1 MPLAEVQIACIRRY
15 AKELDYV
22 PIFLATELAPS
33 DSTVDRILNIHNVHY
48 IRLQQEESG
57 FIESRLSAVNY
68 LPREYEIILPLQEDF
83 WLDRSPDYV
92 ALNEAMKIFK
102 MNSYVK
108 SIRLMPSPA
117 PVESDAKYK
126 DDSKWRILGDS
137 DTYRFTF
144 QATLW
149 RSQDYTKFLEKI
161 LMSASKD
168 FKDSGQPD
176 SKWAKYCIRNNV
188 AENEKGQEIF
198 KTLCMSPTSIHLS
211 VERAHTH
218 RNAVF
223 LAPWPYRPTAVVQGK
238 LEGWAKEFMEREGFS
253 INLQM

>member
-15 AKELDYV
+15 AAELHYV

-33 DSTVDRILNIHNVHY
+33 DPTVDRILNIHNVHY
-48 IRLQQEESG
+48 IRLQEEESG

-92 ALNEAMKIFK
+92 ALNEAMNIFK

-117 PVESDAKYK
+117 PVESDALYK
-126 DDSKWRILGDS
+126 DNSKWRILS
-137 DTYRFTF
+137 ENDTYRFTF

-198 KTLCMSPTSIHLS
+198 KTVCMSPTSIHLS
-211 VERAHTH
+211 VDRAHTH

-223 LAPWPYRPTAVVQGK
+223 LAPWPYRPTAVVQGT
-238 LEGWAKEFMEREGFS
+238 LEDWAKEFIEREGFS